1 MTETVMDPTPMAFFA
16 GVAYCERAGE
26 ALRLDV
32 LAPARGVGDGLLPVA
47 VFFHGGGWHEGDRGA
62 GMHPWMNPL
71 LATRGYVTVS
81 VTYRLSKR
89 AAWPAQFDDARDAV
103 GWVVEN
109 IASFGG
115 DPARVGVWGFSAGA
129 HIAAH
134 LALRLPGVVKAA
146 SLAACPADL
155 RETEVAEA
163 DEVRWLLGAAAAGAG
178 AGAGSG
184 AGAGIGAEASAEAL
198 AEASPITWVTAGA
211 APTLIVHGT
220 DDQIVDFAQGVALRD
235 ALQEVGGPVE
245 FVAIPGGSHEW
256 ADKPSA
262 ADAGGATRVG
272 PGAQAQ
278 AQTEAD
284 PDARGDFGSVTA
296 EFFDRVL

>member
-26 ALRLDV
+26 VLRLDV

-71 LATRGYVTVS
+71 LAARGYVTVS

-163 DEVRWLLGAAAAGAG
+163 DEVRWLLGGAAGAG
-178 AGAGSG
+178 AGAG
-184 AGAGIGAEASAEAL
+184 IGADVSAEAL
-198 AEASPITWVTAGA
+198 AEASPICWVAAGA
-211 APTLIVHGT
+211 PPIVVVHGT

-235 ALQEVGGPVE
+235 ALQEVGAPVE

-262 ADAGGATRVG
+262 
-272 PGAQAQ
+272 
-278 AQTEAD
+278 
-284 PDARGDFGSVTA
+284 DARGDFGSVTA